1 MNENDKI
8 KALEIRLENLAHK
21 QAGFLKEMKLLRQEI
36 QVLKANSS
44 VEFSEEKAE
53 KPIVETVKQVE
64 TFEMPKFEVTE
75 TYIDESEK
83 ITPKTSSAER
93 LANVESLFDTQNLE
107 KFIGENLISK
117 LGILITI
124 IGVVIGA
131 KYSIEHNLISP
142 LTRIIL
148 GYLVGI
154 GLLGFGIKLKE
165 KYENYS
171 AVLVSGAIAIMYFIT
186 FAAYDF
192 YDLIPQL
199 MAFALMVLFTI
210 FTVIAAL
217 NYDKQVIALIGLVGA
232 YAVPFFLSNGSGDML
247 TFFTYITIINIGI
260 LVIAFRKYWK
270 LIYYVAFAITWF
282 IYLFWYVMSYNS
294 EKYFG
299 VAIGFA
305 TVFFF
310 LFYATFLSYK
320 LIKKE
325 SFEVKNASILLL
337 NSLIFFLIGYGILD
351 DYNSVFKDY
360 LGFFALANGIIH
372 FAVSAVIYKQNLYDK
387 KLLFLVLGLVLV
399 FITIAIP
406 IQLDGNWVTI
416 LWAIEAAL
424 LFWIGR
430 SKAVPFYEKMAVP
443 LMVLAFF
450 SIVQDWS
457 MEYHN
462 YYFENTESK
471 ITPIFNVHFLTSVLF
486 VLAFGFIH
494 YFNRN
499 PKFTSPFSDKNIWA
513 GVYNYVVPSVF
524 LVSIYAMFFVEISNY
539 FHQLFEGS
547 ALKIP
552 IDEDDIVY
560 YHNHDWQSFRT
571 VWLINYTMIFMM
583 ILSFINI
590 KKIKN
595 EWLGF
600 LNLAINTIVIISFLA
615 IGLYELSGLQEQY
628 FSTATPDYYDE
639 NWFHIGIKYLS
650 FAFLGS
656 FLLVCYHYV
665 QQDFMN
671 KKIQILF
678 DILLHVSILWVITS
692 EYIGWTEVA
701 QMSKTSE
708 FGISI
713 IWGVYALIIISLGIW
728 KKKKHLRI
736 GAIALFGITL
746 YKVFAYDISH
756 FNTISKTIVLVAL
769 GILLLIISFLY
780 NKYKDEI

>member
-1 MNENDKI
+1 MNEDDKI
-8 KALEIRLENLAHK
+8 KALEIRLENLSHK
-21 QAGFLKEMKLLRQEI
+21 QVVFLKEIKLLRQEI
-36 QVLKANSS
+36 QLLKANR
-44 VEFSEEKAE
+44 
-53 KPIVETVKQVE
+53 IV
-64 TFEMPKFEVTE
+64 
-75 TYIDESEK
+75 DESE
-83 ITPKTSSAER
+83 SEVVE
-93 LANVESLFDTQNLE
+93 NQVVESIEAFEKRIIQEVKKPIEMVSEQPSESTAKKAESIFKTENLE

-117 LGILITI
+117 IGILITI

-148 GYLVGI
+148 GYLVGV

-192 YDLIPQL
+192 YALIPQL

-260 LVIAFRKYWK
+260 LIIAFRKYWK
-270 LIYYVAFAITWF
+270 LIYYAAFGITWL
-282 IYLFWYVMSYNS
+282 IYLFWYVMSYND
-294 EKYFG
+294 EQYFG

-305 TVFFF
+305 TVFFI

-325 SFEVKNASILLL
+325 SFEVKNATVLLL
-337 NSLIFFLIGYGILD
+337 NSLIFFGIGYTIL
-351 DYNSVFKDY
+351 DYNSFFEAY
-360 LGFFALANGIIH
+360 LGFFALANGIVH
-372 FAVSAVIYKQNLYDK
+372 FAVSAIIYKQNLYDK
-387 KLLFLVLGLVLV
+387 KLLFFVLALVLV

-406 IQLDGNWVTI
+406 IQLDGNWVTV
-416 LWAIEAAL
+416 LWAVEAAL

-430 SKAVPFYEKMAVP
+430 SKQVPFYEKMAVP

-450 SIVQDWS
+450 SIVQDWGVD
-457 MEYHN
+457 YHR
-462 YYFENTESK
+462 YYYENTESK
-471 ITPIFNVHFLTSVLF
+471 IIPIFNTHFLTSVLF
-486 VLAFGFIH
+486 VLSFGFIH

-499 PKFTSPFSDKNIWA
+499 LKFTSPFLDKNIW
-513 GVYNYVVPSVF
+513 GMVYNYVVPSVF
-524 LVSIYAMFFVEISNY
+524 LVSIYTMFFVEISNY
-539 FHQLFEGS
+539 FYQLFEGS
-547 ALKIP
+547 LIEIP
-552 IDEDDIVY
+552 VSDEDYKDRY
-560 YHNHDWQSFRT
+560 FNHDWQSFRT
-571 VWLINYTMIFMM
+571 VWLINYTMIFMT

-595 EWLGF
+595 KPASL
-600 LNLAINTIVIISFLA
+600 LNLLINALVVFVFLII
-615 IGLYELSGLQEQY
+615 GVYELSRLQSSY

-639 NWFHIGIKYLS
+639 NWFYIGIKYLS
-650 FAFLGS
+650 FLFLGG
-656 FLLVCYHYV
+656 LLFACYRYIKEKLV
-665 QQDFMN
+665 N
-671 KKIQILF
+671 EKIQIVF

-692 EYIGWTEVA
+692 EFIAWMKVA
-701 QMSKTSE
+701 ELSKTGE

-713 IWGVYALIIISLGIW
+713 IWGVYALIIIGLGIW

-736 GAIALFGITL
+736 GAIVLFALTL

-780 NKYKDEI
+780 NKYKDVIFEEEK